1 MCQVAFIVNQPALG
15 VQRYTTYREYR
26 ETAVQ
31 DTSRDTK
38 KWVNIRIVTIYYTL
52 LYFDIW

>member
-1 MCQVAFIVNQPALG
+1 MTIPLDHRICHVG

-31 DTSRDTK
+31 DTYHDTK
-38 KWVNIRIVTIYYTL
+38 KIIKERIVTIYYTL
-52 LYFDIW
+52 LYFNIR